1 LGIKNAIAA
10 TNHLCLLIRTSQISN
25 CNLYNVN
32 RIKSYVNDNQKD
44 IILLNGIRAGDK
56 LAYKELINRHKDYAF
71 TVAYRI
77 LNSREDAEEVAQ
89 DAFMQVFGALKS
101 FNGESKFTT
110 WFYRIVF
117 NAALMQKRKNR
128 IFTDDIETS
137 SEAFLV
143 SNSSDSADNLRKNER
158 QQAIKQALQ
167 NLSADDSMMITL
179 FYLKE
184 QSLEE
189 IAEIIQISAET
200 AKVKIHRARKRLAEE
215 MKRLLKEEVRSL
227 L

>member
-1 LGIKNAIAA
+1 M
-10 TNHLCLLIRTSQISN
+10 
-25 CNLYNVN
+25 
-32 RIKSYVNDNQKD
+32 NDNQKD
-44 IILLNGIRAGDK
+44 IALLNRMRLGDK

-89 DAFMQVFGALKS
+89 DAFMQVFGALHS

-128 IFTDDIETS
+128 IFADDIETS
-137 SEAFLV
+137 SEAILI
-143 SNSSDSADNLRKNER
+143 SSSSDSAEDLRKNER
-158 QQAIKQALQ
+158 TRAIQQALQ
-167 NLSADDSMMITL
+167 NLSADDVMMITL

-189 IAEIIQISAET
+189 IAEITQISAET

-215 MKRLLKEEVRSL
+215 MKRTLKGEVRSL

>member
-1 LGIKNAIAA
+1 M
-10 TNHLCLLIRTSQISN
+10 
-25 CNLYNVN
+25 
-32 RIKSYVNDNQKD
+32 NDNQKD
-44 IILLNGIRAGDK
+44 INLLNRIRTGDK
-56 LAYKELINRHKDYAF
+56 SAYAALINRHKDYAF

-89 DAFMQVFGALKS
+89 DAFMQVFGALQS
-101 FNGESKFTT
+101 FNAESKFTT
-110 WFYRIVF
+110 WFYRIIF

-128 IFTDDIETS
+128 VESVDIETS

-143 SNSSDSADNLRKNER
+143 SHSSDSAEDLRKNER
-158 QQAIKQALQ
+158 KSAIQKALQ

-184 QSLEE
+184 LSLEE
-189 IAEIIQISAET
+189 IAEITKISAET

-215 MKRLLKEEVRSL
+215 MKRLLKDEVKTL

>member
-1 LGIKNAIAA
+1 M
-10 TNHLCLLIRTSQISN
+10 
-25 CNLYNVN
+25 
-32 RIKSYVNDNQKD
+32 NDNQKD
-44 IILLNGIRAGDK
+44 INLLNRIRTGDK
-56 LAYKELINRHKDYAF
+56 SAYAALINRHKDYAF

-77 LNSREDAEEVAQ
+77 LNNREDAEEVAQ
-89 DAFMQVFGALKS
+89 DAFMQVFGALQS
-101 FNGESKFTT
+101 FNAESKFTT

-128 IFTDDIETS
+128 VESVDIETS

-143 SNSSDSADNLRKNER
+143 RHSSDSAEDLRKNER
-158 QQAIKQALQ
+158 KSAIKKALQ
-167 NLSADDSMMITL
+167 NLSADDSVMITL

-184 QSLEE
+184 LSLEE
-189 IAEIIQISAET
+189 IAEITKISAET

-215 MKRLLKEEVRSL
+215 MKKLLKDEVKSL

>member
-1 LGIKNAIAA
+1 M
-10 TNHLCLLIRTSQISN
+10 Q
-25 CNLYNVN
+25 
-32 RIKSYVNDNQKD
+32 
-44 IILLNGIRAGDK
+44 AGDR

-89 DAFMQVFGALKS
+89 DAFLQVYKHMHD
-101 FNGESKFTT
+101 FNFESKFTT

-117 NAALMQKRKNR
+117 NGALMQKRKNR
-128 IFTDDIETS
+128 IFTEDIETS
-137 SEAFLV
+137 TQAMAV
-143 SNSSDSADNLRKNER
+143 SAQNDTTEHLRNIER
-158 QQAIKQALQ
+158 TKAIKQSME
-167 NLSADDSMMITL
+167 NLAADDVLLITL

-189 IAEIIQISAET
+189 IADIIKISAET
-200 AKVKIHRARKRLAEE
+200 AKVKLFRARKRLAEE
-215 MKRLLKEEVRSL
+215 MRKNLKEEVRSL

>member
-1 LGIKNAIAA
+1 MK
-10 TNHLCLLIRTSQISN
+10 
-25 CNLYNVN
+25 
-32 RIKSYVNDNQKD
+32 DNQKD
-44 IILLNGIRAGDK
+44 IILLSRIRTGDK

-89 DAFMQVFGALKS
+89 DAFMQVFGALHS

-128 IFTDDIETS
+128 VFTDDIETS

-143 SNSSDSADNLRKNER
+143 INSSDSAEDLRKNER
-158 QQAIKQALQ
+158 QQAIQRALQ
-167 NLSADDSMMITL
+167 NLLADDVMMITL

-189 IAEIIQISAET
+189 IAEITQISAET

-215 MKRLLKEEVRSL
+215 MKRTLKEEVRSL

>member
-1 LGIKNAIAA
+1 MN
-10 TNHLCLLIRTSQISN
+10 NEH
-25 CNLYNVN
+25 
-32 RIKSYVNDNQKD
+32 KD
-44 IILLNGIRAGDK
+44 ITLLKRMQAGDR

-89 DAFMQVFGALKS
+89 DAFLQVYKHIND
-101 FNGESKFTT
+101 FNYESKFTT

-128 IFTDDIETS
+128 VFTEDIETS
-137 SEAFLV
+137 TQAMMV
-143 SNSSDSADNLRKNER
+143 RAQADTTEHIRSQER
-158 QQAIKQALQ
+158 SKAIHKALQ
-167 NLSADDSMMITL
+167 NLSSDDALLITL

-184 QSLEE
+184 QTLEE
-189 IAEIIQISAET
+189 IAEILTISAET
-200 AKVKIHRARKRLAEE
+200 AKVKLFRARKRLADEI
-215 MKRLLKEEVRSL
+215 KKKLKEEVRSL

>member
-1 LGIKNAIAA
+1 
-10 TNHLCLLIRTSQISN
+10 
-25 CNLYNVN
+25 
-32 RIKSYVNDNQKD
+32 VNDNQKD
-44 IILLNGIRAGDK
+44 ISLINRIRTGDK
-56 LAYKELINRHKDYAF
+56 SAYKELINRHKDYAF
-71 TVAYRI
+71 TIAYRI
-77 LNSREDAEEVAQ
+77 LNSREDAEEIAQ
-89 DAFMQVFGALKS
+89 DAFMQVFGALNS

-128 IFTDDIETS
+128 IFTDDIDTS

-143 SNSSDSADNLRKNER
+143 NNSSDSSEKLRKSER
-158 QQAIKQALQ
+158 QKAIQQALQ
-167 NLSADDSMMITL
+167 NLSADDVLMITL

-189 IAEIIQISAET
+189 IAEITQISAET
-200 AKVKIHRARKRLAEE
+200 AKVKIHRARKRLADE
-215 MKRLLKEEVRSL
+215 MKKQMKDEVKSL

>member
-1 LGIKNAIAA
+1 M
-10 TNHLCLLIRTSQISN
+10 
-25 CNLYNVN
+25 
-32 RIKSYVNDNQKD
+32 NDNQKD
-44 IILLNGIRAGDK
+44 ITLINRIRNGEK
-56 LAYKELINRHKDYAF
+56 SAYKELINRHKDYAF

-89 DAFMQVFGALKS
+89 DAFMQVFGALNA
-101 FNGESKFTT
+101 FNAESKFTT

-117 NAALMQKRKNR
+117 NAALMQKRKKR
-128 IFTDDIETS
+128 ILTDDIDAS
-137 SEAFLV
+137 SEAFMM
-143 SNSSDSADNLRKNER
+143 SNSNNSDEDLQKKERRK
-158 QQAIKQALQ
+158 AIEKALQ
-167 NLSADDSMMITL
+167 NLSADDVTMITL

-189 IAEIIQISAET
+189 IAEITQISAET

-215 MKRLLKEEVRSL
+215 MKKMLKEEVKSL